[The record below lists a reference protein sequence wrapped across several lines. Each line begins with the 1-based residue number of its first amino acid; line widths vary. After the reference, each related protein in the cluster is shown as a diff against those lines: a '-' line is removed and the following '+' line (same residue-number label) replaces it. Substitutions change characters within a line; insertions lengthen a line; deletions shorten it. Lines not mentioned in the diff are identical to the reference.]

1 MTAAAPWAKKAHLEN
16 FAAGEPAS
24 MAVALLSPRRIKRNH
39 RRRRRCASGRTVYA
53 YVLGNPISL
62 VDPFGLLA
70 YIHCKGNNIGIY
82 LPLSFHGDGASSSNI
97 GRAIS
102 AGQSGWSGSI
112 GGFNVSLNIQQVQYA
127 PRSTNSIEMVSGPGQ
142 SDAGAWRTEP
152 TWGDN
157 TYVHEVGH
165 ILLGYRYGHDSLPGS
180 IMNDKNLNGTTVLPE
195 HIKAAIKY
203 SGNIVSGDCGCGN

>member
-1 MTAAAPWAKKAHLEN
+1 L
-16 FAAGEPAS
+16 AGG
-24 MAVALLSPRRIKRNH
+24 LN
-39 RRRRRCASGRTVYA
+39 TYA

-195 HIKAAIKY
+195 HINAAIKY